1 MSNERQHCGQPGESE
16 VGSMKGWEQTVDY
29 IP

>member
-1 MSNERQHCGQPGESE
+1 MRGSFEGSQGESE
-16 VGSMKGWEQTVDY
+16 VGSIKGREQTVDY